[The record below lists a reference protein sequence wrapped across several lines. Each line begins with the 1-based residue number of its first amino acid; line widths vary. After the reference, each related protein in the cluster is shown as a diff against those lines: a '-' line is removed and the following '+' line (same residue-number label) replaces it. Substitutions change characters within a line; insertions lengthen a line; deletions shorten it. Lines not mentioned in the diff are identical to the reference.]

1 MVCPRQLICLGRTLL
16 EQGDYEQAAKLSAA
30 GVHAHPDDGW
40 LWELL
45 GVALHRL
52 DEHAGAVD
60 ALESA
65 TLLKPLATG
74 ARYAL
79 AGSYDMIGRRDLSVF
94 LYRLVAEDEQTPLCL
109 LPKVASRLGQMEEY
123 SAALDVCRAVVLRNP
138 QHHEAHFGQ
147 AFYLR
152 RLGAA
157 RECVA
162 IPLSRAHELAP
173 HVALYRIFLAVLR
186 QEQGRTDEAC
196 ELLSVVPLDE
206 VHCPESLRRM
216 MTIFYAAHDQQR
228 GDACAR
234 SLRQVENPDD
244 LGQ

>member
-16 EQGDYEQAAKLSAA
+16 EQGDYEQAAKLAAA
-30 GVHAHPDDGW
+30 GVDAHPEDGR
-40 LWELL
+40 LWEML

-60 ALESA
+60 ALETA
-65 TLLKPLATG
+65 TLLKPLVTG

-79 AGSYDMIGRRDLSVF
+79 AGSYDMVGRREMSVF
-94 LYRLVAEDEQTPLCL
+94 LYRMVAEDDQTPLCL

-123 SAALDVCRAVVLRNP
+123 SAALDVCRLVVLRNP
-138 QHHEAHFGQ
+138 EHHEAHFGQ

-162 IPLSRAHELAP
+162 VPLGRAHDLAP
-173 HVALYRIFLAVLR
+173 HVALYRVFLAVLR
-186 QEQGRTDEAC
+186 QEQGRTEEAC
-196 ELLSVVPLDE
+196 ELLTAVPLEE

-216 MTIFYAAHDQQR
+216 MTIFYAGRDQQR
-228 GDACAR
+228 GDECAR
-234 SLRQVENPDD
+234 CLRRIESLDD
-244 LGQ
+244 LGP